1 MDVHKISSM
10 FNLQSELS
18 KLKISI
24 PFNELLRN
32 QEYRDTI
39 TKMVRNQGED
49 RPDILEVI
57 DDNPTIFLGSNIDNV
72 EMRKYHLFI

>member
-1 MDVHKISSM
+1 MEVDRISSI
-10 FNLQSELS
+10 FNLQSELA

-39 TKMVRNQGED
+39 TKMVRNEGEAQ
-49 RPDILEVI
+49 PDILEMT
-57 DDNPTIFLGSNIDNV
+57 DDNPTIVLGSNIDNADNEEV
-72 EMRKYHLFI
+72 PLFI